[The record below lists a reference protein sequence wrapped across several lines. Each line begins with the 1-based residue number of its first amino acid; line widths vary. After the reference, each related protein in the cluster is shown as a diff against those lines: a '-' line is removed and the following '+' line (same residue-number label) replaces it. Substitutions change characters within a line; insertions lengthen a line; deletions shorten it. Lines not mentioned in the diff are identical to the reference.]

1 MVFNLLGDSVTRLL
15 LTRPKEDSVELSDA
29 LEKMGI
35 KSVVA
40 PMLLIENIPGPDIA
54 TEPLQGFL
62 VTSANGV
69 RALAARTDNRDLPVY
84 AVGDATARAARDI
97 GFGSVTS
104 AAGDVDDLAT
114 LVAHACDA
122 GDGAFYHA
130 TGTVTAGD
138 LSGRLTAVG
147 FEVIREKIYE
157 AKTVEH
163 LPDHARMALAAGAI
177 NGVVIF
183 SPRTAETFV
192 NRVAAAGLM
201 MILGEMQLFALSQN
215 VRDAA
220 GNAWDETIVADKPT
234 QEFLLNAIR
243 TCY

>member
-1 MVFNLLGDSVTRLL
+1 MTRLL
-15 LTRPKEDSVELSDA
+15 LTRPEADSADVRDA
-29 LEKMGI
+29 LAAMDI
-35 KSVVA
+35 KSIIA
-40 PMLLIENIPGPDIA
+40 PMLQIENIPGPDI
-54 TEPLQGFL
+54 TTDTLQGFL

-69 RALAARTDNRDLPVY
+69 RALAARTENRDLPVY

-114 LVAHACDA
+114 LVVHACDA

-130 TGTVTAGD
+130 AGTVTAGD
-138 LSGRLTAVG
+138 LSGRLTAAG

-157 AKTVEH
+157 AKTVDH
-163 LPDHARMALAAGAI
+163 LPENARMALAAGAI
-177 NGVVIF
+177 DGVVIF

-192 NRVAAAGLM
+192 DRVAAAGLM

-215 VRDAA
+215 VLDAA
-220 GNAWDETIVADKPT
+220 GTAWDETIVADVPT
-234 QEFLLNAIR
+234 QESLLNAIR
-243 TCY
+243 TCYYL